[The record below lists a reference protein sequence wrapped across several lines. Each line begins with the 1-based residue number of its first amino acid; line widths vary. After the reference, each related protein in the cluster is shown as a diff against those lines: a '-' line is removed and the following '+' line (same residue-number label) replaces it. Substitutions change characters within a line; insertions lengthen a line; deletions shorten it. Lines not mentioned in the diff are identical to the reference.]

1 MKVLHLTFSDHYGGA
16 NIAGYRLHK
25 CLETKIFS
33 RLLVFDKNKSEKNI
47 IQYFDKKIIS
57 IKIKNYLV
65 KFLNIFCTNKF
76 KHSYNLF
83 NSGIVEYIN
92 KLDVDIVH
100 MHWINN
106 ELISIEE
113 ISKIKKKI
121 IWTFHDMWP
130 MCGTEHYTNS
140 NRYITGYY
148 SKNKDFFGLDFPKY
162 IWNKKKKYFN
172 NSINIVSPSLWLKKK
187 ISKSYIFKKRKVNLI
202 RYAINTR
209 LWKPNSKIIKHKS
222 SIKLLFCAVNFIS
235 DSRKGFYPLIKTLN
249 LLATKCDFELCTIG
263 DSIPKDLKVNF
274 IIKELK
280 HTNNEKKLVRYF
292 NNCEALLLPSTQ
304 DNFPNVG
311 LEALCVGIPVISSKS
326 SGMHE
331 VISNKKN
338 GIILDSFNVKNLKK
352 AIHWVK
358 KNRTKKFMRQK
369 IHANIDKKVNYE
381 TISKQMILLY
391 SRILNG
397 QN

>member
-1 MKVLHLTFSDHYGGA
+1 M
-16 NIAGYRLHK
+16 
-25 CLETKIFS
+25 
-33 RLLVFDKNKSEKNI
+33 
-47 IQYFDKKIIS
+47 
-57 IKIKNYLV
+57 
-65 KFLNIFCTNKF
+65 
-76 KHSYNLF
+76 
-83 NSGIVEYIN
+83 
-92 KLDVDIVH
+92 
-100 MHWINN
+100 
-106 ELISIEE
+106 E
-113 ISKIKKKI
+113 ISKS
-121 IWTFHDMWP
+121 H
-130 MCGTEHYTNS
+130 
-140 NRYITGYY
+140 
-148 SKNKDFFGLDFPKY
+148 
-162 IWNKKKKYFN
+162 
-172 NSINIVSPSLWLKKK
+172 
-187 ISKSYIFKKRKVNLI
+187 IFKKRKVNLI

-209 LWKPNSKIIKHKS
+209 LWKPNSTIIKHKS

-263 DSIPKDLKVNF
+263 DSIPKDLKANF

-280 HTNNEKKLVRYF
+280 HTNNEKKLVKYF

-331 VISNKKN
+331 VIFNKKN

-352 AIHWVK
+352 AIYWIK
-358 KNRTKKFMRQK
+358 KNRTKKFMRQE